1 MEVIFTQITMNTKLF
16 TFLRRLGW
24 AVDGNGSLMY
34 VYIYMHIYIYCVSI
48 SCPISMAV
56 RHCMLCVDTC
66 SADQG
71 CAAPTLTVQDVADVN
86 YANGSILA
94 DSDVA
99 G

>member
-1 MEVIFTQITMNTKLF
+1 
-16 TFLRRLGW
+16 
-24 AVDGNGSLMY
+24 
-34 VYIYMHIYIYCVSI
+34 
-48 SCPISMAV
+48 
-56 RHCMLCVDTC
+56 MLCVDTC